1 MTKRGPMSLDEKKT
15 ILDLAAEGDFDVSAV
30 AKELDRTE
38 NAVDTYYN
46 EITVLNLVPQ
56 KTVASADPEPE
67 QSIKDIKREHMNSI
81 IPSHKGATIMTRAGS
96 EYLDESH
103 KKKSNQTKFGKYANN
118 VVKIKRDE

>member
-1 MTKRGPMSLDEKKT
+1 MSLDEKKI

-56 KTVASADPEPE
+56 KSEVVSNPEPE
-67 QSIKDIKREHMNSI
+67 QSIEDIKREHVRGI
-81 IPSHKGATIMTRAGS
+81 IPSHKGATVMTRAGS
-96 EYLDESH
+96 EYLDETH
-103 KKKSNQTKFGKYANN
+103 KKKTNKAKFGKYAKN
-118 VVKIKRDE
+118 VIQIKKDK